1 MAHVSESERLE
12 TAGGRKRYVPPT
24 LVKGPVLARVI
35 SADSKVSGISSDS
48 ETCWV
53 ARAAFGAADIRWM
66 IFREWL
72 VADAPAEL
80 RAIYL
85 RYGETFGAWL
95 AGHAWARTIVRAA
108 MMPVIR
114 TKVRQTPN
122 GDMGSLHD

>member
-1 MAHVSESERLE
+1 MADIGESARLK
-12 TAGGRKRYVPPT
+12 TAGGRKRSVPPT
-24 LVKGPVLARVI
+24 LVKGPVLASVI
-35 SADSKVSGISSDS
+35 SSDSKVSGISSDS
-48 ETCWV
+48 EECWV

-72 VADAPAEL
+72 VADAPTWL

-108 MMPVIR
+108 MMPAIR
-114 TKVRQTPN
+114 RKAR
-122 GDMGSLHD
+122 G